1 MESIQILER
10 VKARFA
16 DRVLEISE
24 KKPDPFAVIDPKTVV
39 EIGRFMKEDPDL
51 AMDCLSNETGV
62 DYKDRIEVVYH
73 LFSYSKRHGAVLK
86 VKLPRDNPSV
96 ATLEGVCKSAN
107 WMEREIF
114 DLIGVTFEGHSD
126 MRRILMPE
134 DWIGHPQRKDFVEPA
149 EYHGISTV
157 RESPIIRLDT
167 KKK

>member
-10 VKARFA
+10 VKAKFA

-39 EIGRFMKEDPDL
+39 EIGKFMKEDPDL

-96 ATLEGVCKSAN
+96 ATLEGVWKSAN

>member
-1 MESIQILER
+1 MESLQILER
-10 VKARFA
+10 IKAKFA
-16 DRVLEISE
+16 DRVLEISD
-24 KKPDPFAVIDPKTVV
+24 KQIDPFAVIDPKAIV
-39 EIGRFMKEDPDL
+39 EVGRFLHDDPEL
-51 AMDCLSNETGV
+51 AMDCLSNESGV

-86 VKLPRDNPSV
+86 VKLPRENPSV
-96 ATLEGVCKSAN
+96 ATLEGIWKSAN

-114 DLIGVTFEGHSD
+114 DLLGVNFEGHSD

-134 DWIGHPQRKDFVEPA
+134 DWIGHPLRKDFVEPA

-157 RESPIIRLDT
+157 RESPIVRLET